1 MEAET
6 ERWHTWKSGSDVS
19 ARWRRQPAP
28 KDPNRKTPMVS
39 AFWVPP
45 SEDPHYKKKWADWK
59 ARMAAEEADPVAEI
73 TEDQTFPVT
82 MLSNARRMR
91 GVR

>member
-1 MEAET
+1 
-6 ERWHTWKSGSDVS
+6 
-19 ARWRRQPAP
+19 
-28 KDPNRKTPMVS
+28 MVS

-45 SEDPHYKKKWADWK
+45 SEDPHYKQKWADWK

-73 TEDQTFPVT
+73 KEDQTFPVT
-82 MLSNARRMR
+82 MLSNARRMK